1 MLQLIL
7 CLILFAKVESNEGVE
22 KPDGLAATD
31 LMYIECKLTRM
42 CAFLSESWLETQ
54 GITEDDT
61 DFLTLNDRSCAA
73 QDFGSFEGLG
83 DEHFWVWCSRE
94 ETEEERLEHGDEP
107 GGLAHYDCGTDT
119 GIHSGESGANG
130 WQIEPHIR
138 HNNSITTPAN
148 KMDKKIHI
156 PWECEWPTTSVGDN
170 PLGFRITGPKNVTY
184 DTTQSKAIKGEYPG
198 NVLFGI

>member
-1 MLQLIL
+1 MYRSLI
-7 CLILFAKVESNEGVE
+7 FAIATNAQSDFSGVV
-22 KPDGLAATD
+22 KPDGLQATD

-42 CAFLSESWLETQ
+42 CAFLSESWLGTQ

-61 DFLTLNDRSCAA
+61 EFLTLADTDCAA
-73 QDFGSFEGLG
+73 QDFGSFKGLG

-119 GIHSGESGANG
+119 GIHSGEAGATG
-130 WQIEPHIR
+130 WQVEPHIR
-138 HNNSITTPAN
+138 HNNTIQTPAW
-148 KMDKKIHI
+148 KSDKKINI

-170 PLGFRITGPKNVTY
+170 PLGFKLGPRDKLITY
-184 DTTQSKAIKGEYPG
+184 DTTQSKAIKGIPK
-198 NVLFGI
+198 F